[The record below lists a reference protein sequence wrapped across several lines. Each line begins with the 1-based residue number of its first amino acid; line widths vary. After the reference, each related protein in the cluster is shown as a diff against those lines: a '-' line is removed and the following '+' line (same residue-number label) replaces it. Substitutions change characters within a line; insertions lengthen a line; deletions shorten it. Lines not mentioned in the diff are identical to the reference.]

1 MGKLRQ
7 GFFGFLVSFDAVF
20 DQKILFL
27 ATLESSELKT
37 HVKFRFLAQN
47 YIGNDPQFIFVL
59 LIFFVKSEISLRKW
73 LFLVDSYRKI
83 AISRFWAITDPVN
96 A

>member
-1 MGKLRQ
+1 MA
-7 GFFGFLVSFDAVF
+7 FFGILATLDAFF
-20 DQKILFL
+20 DQKMPFL
-27 ATLESSELKT
+27 ATLQTSELKT
-37 HVKFRFLAQN
+37 DFKFEFLVQN
-47 YIGNDPQFIFVL
+47 YMRNGSGIIVLL

-83 AISRFWAITDPVN
+83 AISIFWAITDPMN